1 MIMKLK
7 ENCYKTQGK
16 SKIQLTMKSDFI
28 SSKDSGEI
36 RTMHTK
42 CNKREIMMGNE
53 TNEIIE
59 ELFKSRLQKYG
70 EGLGK
75 KMRGSK
81 CFLIVLV
88 YCIIFFIKQV

>member
-16 SKIQLTMKSDFI
+16 SKIQLTMKSNFI

-36 RTMHTK
+36 STMHTK
-42 CNKREIMMGNE
+42 SNKIEIMMGNE
-53 TNEIIE
+53 TNQIIE
-59 ELFKSRLQKYG
+59 ELFKSRLQKYE
-70 EGLGK
+70 EGLEK

-81 CFLIVLV
+81 FFLIVLV

>member
-1 MIMKLK
+1 MKLK

-16 SKIQLTMKSDFI
+16 SKIQLTMKSNFK
-28 SSKDSGEI
+28 SSKDSGEV

-42 CNKREIMMGNE
+42 SNKIEIMMGNE

-59 ELFKSRLQKYG
+59 ELFKSCLQKYE
-70 EGLGK
+70 EGLEK